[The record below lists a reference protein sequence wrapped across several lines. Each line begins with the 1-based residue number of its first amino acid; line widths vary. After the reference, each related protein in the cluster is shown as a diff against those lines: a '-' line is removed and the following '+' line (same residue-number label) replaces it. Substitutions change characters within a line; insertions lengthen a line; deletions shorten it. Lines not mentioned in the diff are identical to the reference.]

1 MRAIY
6 DWLLRLYPC
15 GHRRRFGEEM
25 ASVFEQAKAERAIQ
39 GPGRLTWFYLREI
52 AGMLGGAWQERL
64 LEFSKRRSA
73 MRTQFRFPKTT
84 PFLMA
89 VILAGVV
96 LVIREGEAIQ
106 ASLPDVN
113 PPVGPIHPAQHEF
126 LSDIGIWLLS
136 FYVAGLIG
144 WAILFALRR
153 SGAHR
158 LDAMASGQR

>member
-1 MRAIY
+1 MRTVY
-6 DWLLRLYPC
+6 DWLLRLYPD
-15 GHRRRFGEEM
+15 GHRRQFGEEM
-25 ASVFEQAKAERAIQ
+25 ALVFEQARVETASQ
-39 GPGRLTWFYLREI
+39 GSGLLTSFYFREI
-52 AGMLGGAWQERL
+52 AGVLRGACEERL
-64 LEFSKRRSA
+64 REFSNRRSA

-84 PFLMA
+84 PILMT

-96 LVIREGEAIQ
+96 LAIRKGEAIQ

-113 PPVGPIHPAQHEF
+113 PAIGPIHPAQHGLLPE
-126 LSDIGIWLLS
+126 IGIWLLS

-153 SGAHR
+153 SGSHR

>member
-1 MRAIY
+1 MRTFY
-6 DWLLRLYPC
+6 DRLLRLYPAD
-15 GHRRRFGEEM
+15 HRRRFGEEM
-25 ASVFEQAKAERAIQ
+25 AFVFEQAKSERTNQ
-39 GPGRLTWFYLREI
+39 GLGRLTSFYFHEI

-64 LEFSKRRSA
+64 QEFSNRRSV

-84 PFLMA
+84 PILMTI
-89 VILAGVV
+89 ILAGVV
-96 LVIREGEAIQ
+96 LAIQKGEAIQ

-113 PPVGPIHPAQHEF
+113 PAIGPIHPAQHGL

-153 SGAHR
+153 SGSHR
-158 LDAMASGQR
+158 LDAMASGQQ